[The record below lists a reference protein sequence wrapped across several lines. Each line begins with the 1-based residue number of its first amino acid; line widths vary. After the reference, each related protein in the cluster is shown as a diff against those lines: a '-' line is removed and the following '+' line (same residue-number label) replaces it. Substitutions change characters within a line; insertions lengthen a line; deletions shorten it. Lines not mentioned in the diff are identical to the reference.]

1 MERDRKTKD
10 IEDDVNEELN
20 TIQEYEELKHAE
32 KVEFQE
38 KQLKPS
44 DLQGLRDQLFVNPRQ
59 FKLRQNIEQLMVELK
74 KIKAMD
80 PSLEAFNQMYRTRQK
95 TASSLGNYSRKD
107 LNEIEILMEILSATG
122 DSNTNELPGLH
133 TDRMN
138 TPVDRLIDTPQH
150 QQRLMTQEHTYR

>member
-95 TASSLGNYSRKD
+95 TACSLGNYSRKD

-122 DSNTNELPGLH
+122 ESNTNELPVLY

-138 TPVDRLIDTPQH
+138 TPVDRFIDTPQH
-150 QQRLMTQEHTYR
+150 QQRLMTQENTYR